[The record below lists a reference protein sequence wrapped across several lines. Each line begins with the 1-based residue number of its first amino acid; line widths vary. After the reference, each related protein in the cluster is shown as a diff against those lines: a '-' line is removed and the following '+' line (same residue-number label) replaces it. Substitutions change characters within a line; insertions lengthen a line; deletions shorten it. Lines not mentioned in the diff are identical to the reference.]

1 MNEQVGEQAGEMQ
14 SIVVEKALPYAPER
28 VWHTLTDS
36 ALLARWLM
44 PNDFVAEVGRC
55 FTFKIRPMGTWDG
68 VVACEVLVCE
78 PPRLLRY
85 SWKGGS
91 DDNAKYGSRL
101 DSIVT
106 WTLTAMESGTHLRM
120 EHAGFR
126 LPQNRFAFDAMKPGW
141 GSILDTIARIT
152 AEAGLTG

>member
-1 MNEQVGEQAGEMQ
+1 MSPQTSEQPSETE
-14 SIVVEKALPYAPER
+14 SIVVEKILPYAPDR

-44 PNDFVAEVGRC
+44 PNDFVAEVGHR
-55 FTFKIRPMGTWDG
+55 FTFRTKPMGAWDG
-68 VVACEVLVCE
+68 VVDCEVLVCDR
-78 PPRLLRY
+78 PRRLRY

-106 WTLTAMESGTHLRM
+106 WTLTAMESGTRLRM

-126 LPQNRFAFDAMKPGW
+126 LPENRFAFDAMNPGW
-141 GSILDTIARIT
+141 GRILDAIARIT
-152 AEAGLTG
+152 AEADTTG